1 MNQYLY
7 FGNQRKNKMKCLVTG
22 GAGYIGSHVSLRL
35 IEEGHEVDIIDNL
48 STGCTESLECLKR
61 NGWEG
66 KFLESNIG
74 DCRKVSQLLQSN
86 SYDICFHFAAHTY
99 VGESVRKPI
108 MYFQNNLSVLPEF
121 LSSLLFHGVNN
132 LVFSSSSGIYGK
144 QKYPRPIKETDIID
158 PINPYAMTKYWG
170 EEILKSCGAKY
181 PDFKYTCLRY
191 FNVVGNNME
200 GKIGDYVYENKETI
214 IPMCLSAAAGIR
226 PAIKINGTDYD
237 TKDGT
242 CIRDY
247 IHVDDLVNAHIAI
260 MDKLDNK
267 PYNVG
272 NGVGY
277 SVREIVDSCLKIT
290 GKGMNVEE
298 GIRRPGDP
306 EYLCADVSAFTEKTG
321 WVPKIFDI
329 DDITKSAWNWIK
341 ITKSIP

>member
-1 MNQYLY
+1 
-7 FGNQRKNKMKCLVTG
+7 MKCLVTG
-22 GAGYIGSHVSLRL
+22 GAGYIGSHASLRL

-48 STGCTESLECLKR
+48 STGCTEAIECLRR

-66 KFLESNIG
+66 EFLEANIG
-74 DCRKVSQLLQSN
+74 DSRKVSQLLQSN

-132 LVFSSSSGIYGK
+132 FVFSSSSGIYGK
-144 QKYPRPIKETDIID
+144 QETTRQIKETDIIN
-158 PINPYAMTKYWG
+158 PINPYAMTKYWA
-170 EEILKSCGAKY
+170 EQIIQSCGKKY
-181 PDFKYTCLRY
+181 PEFKYACLRY

-200 GKIGDYVYENKETI
+200 RKIGDYVYENKENI
-214 IPMCLSAAAGIR
+214 IPMCLSSAAGIR
-226 PAIKINGTDYD
+226 PSIKIYGTDYN

-247 IHVDDLVNAHIAI
+247 IHIDDLVDAHIAI

-267 PYNVG
+267 PYNIG

-290 GKGMNVEE
+290 GKSMKIEE
-298 GIRRPGDP
+298 TERREGDP
-306 EYLCADVSAFTEKTG
+306 EYLCGDTTNFRNKTG
-321 WVPKIFDI
+321 WKPKVLDM
-329 DDITKSAWNWIK
+329 DEITKSAWNWIK
-341 ITKSIP
+341 ITKNIP

>member
-1 MNQYLY
+1 
-7 FGNQRKNKMKCLVTG
+7 MKCLVTG
-22 GAGYIGSHVSLRL
+22 GAGYIGPHVALRL

-48 STGCTESLECLKR
+48 STGCTEALECLKR

-66 KFLESNIG
+66 EFLESNIG

-99 VGESVRKPI
+99 VGESVRNPI
-108 MYFQNNLSVLPEF
+108 MYFHNNLSVLPEF
-121 LSSLLFHGVNN
+121 LSSLIFHGVNN
-132 LVFSSSSGIYGK
+132 FVFSSSSGIYGK

-170 EEILKSCGAKY
+170 EQILNSCAKKY
-181 PDFKYTCLRY
+181 PDLKYTCLRY

-200 GKIGDYVYENKETI
+200 RKIGDYVYENKETI

-226 PAIKINGTDYD
+226 PSIKINGTDYD

-267 PYNVG
+267 PYNIG

-277 SVREIVDSCLKIT
+277 SVREIVNSCLKIT
-290 GKGMNVEE
+290 GKGTDTEE
-298 GIRRPGDP
+298 GPRRPGDP
-306 EYLCADVSAFTEKTG
+306 EYLCADASAFKEKTG
-321 WVPKIFDI
+321 WGPKILNI